1 MKSQY
6 SGAMCTNI
14 LDLPYVTFLK
24 RPQQTD
30 TATSWAVHN
39 HVNGN
44 LKDWLSFEEKII
56 NPIFSR
62 RKKKIW
68 AFIFFPRSPQSIAPV
83 ISGFQVQYQAP
94 ADTSSSFIACT
105 SVRPVRGSQW
115 TYKGSVCRSGRQE
128 REGIV
133 LEHVTYRCNLQHAPK
148 VNLAFNIH

>member
-56 NPIFSR
+56 NPIFSI
-62 RKKKIW
+62 RKKKYGHLY
-68 AFIFFPRSPQSIAPV
+68 FSPEARK
-83 ISGFQVQYQAP
+83 A
-94 ADTSSSFIACT
+94 
-105 SVRPVRGSQW
+105 
-115 TYKGSVCRSGRQE
+115 
-128 REGIV
+128 
-133 LEHVTYRCNLQHAPK
+133 LHL
-148 VNLAFNIH
+148 